1 MERWQKM
8 NVYFSLVGLIIFIVC
23 IIFIKKLPI
32 LLLAAAFALGITFN
46 CFKTIY
52 KKIPPPGYEE
62 VENKNK
68 NISKNR
74 GCIFVFLYKKFINAQ
89 YLNLIMI

>member
-32 LLLAAAFALGITFN
+32 LLLAAAFAV
-46 CFKTIY
+46 IY
-52 KKIPPPGYEE
+52 PADRHRFSSG
-62 VENKNK
+62 
-68 NISKNR
+68 S
-74 GCIFVFLYKKFINAQ
+74 GCGG
-89 YLNLIMI
+89 

>member
-23 IIFIKKLPI
+23 IIFIKTLPI

-46 CFKTIY
+46 CFKTY
-52 KKIPPPGYEE
+52 G
-62 VENKNK
+62 
-68 NISKNR
+68 
-74 GCIFVFLYKKFINAQ
+74 NAP
-89 YLNLIMI
+89 I

>member
-8 NVYFSLVGLIIFIVC
+8 NIYFSLVGLIIFIVC

-68 NISKNR
+68 NISKNKST
-74 GCIFVFLYKKFINAQ
+74 IYK
-89 YLNLIMI
+89 LNYDIIV

>member
-23 IIFIKKLPI
+23 IIFIKTLPI

-68 NISKNR
+68 NISKN
-74 GCIFVFLYKKFINAQ
+74 KKKKAKKR
-89 YLNLIMI
+89 